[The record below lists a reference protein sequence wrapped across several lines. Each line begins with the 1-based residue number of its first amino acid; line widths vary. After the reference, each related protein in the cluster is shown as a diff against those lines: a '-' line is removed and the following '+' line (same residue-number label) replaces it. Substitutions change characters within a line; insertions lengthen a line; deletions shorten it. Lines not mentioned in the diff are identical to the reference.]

1 MQGQQRVALLG
12 DHEQAGRFAIQPV
25 DQFQELRLRPGGA
38 QLLDHAERH
47 AAAAVHRHAG
57 GLVDHQHGVILVDHR
72 ELGGRH
78 GLGRARI
85 GQPQGRNADDVALG
99 HPVVGL
105 DTALV
110 YPHLAAADRLIDVR
124 LGHAFAQP
132 QQVIVQALA
141 GMFGVDLDHPDGG
154 GLQGRKF
161 LCALRKAT
169 YNRDSLKGLN

>member
-1 MQGQQRVALLG
+1 M
-12 DHEQAGRFAIQPV
+12 
-25 DQFQELRLRPGGA
+25 
-38 QLLDHAERH
+38 
-47 AAAAVHRHAG
+47 HRHAG